1 MAGLA
6 AARRLADAG
15 VEVTV
20 LEARERIGGR
30 MWTDTSLGVPI
41 DLGAAWIHGTEGNP
55 IVGLA
60 ADAGAA
66 TVETDFSDVVVY
78 DGQRVV
84 DDAAVQAAFAAWDEI
99 TARLEALGEN
109 AGDDVPLSDGLAEV
123 ADLNDSVLAWVVR
136 SAVVSEYAA
145 DPDQLSLAW
154 FGQEG
159 AVRRAGPHPARRLCP
174 TGPIPCAW
182 ARHTDRHR
190 GDAHRR

>member
-41 DLGAAWIHGTEGNP
+41 DLGAAWIHGTDGNP

-99 TARLEALGEN
+99 TRKAGGLERE
-109 AGDDVPLSDGLAEV
+109 
-123 ADLNDSVLAWVVR
+123 
-136 SAVVSEYAA
+136 
-145 DPDQLSLAW
+145 
-154 FGQEG
+154 
-159 AVRRAGPHPARRLCP
+159 RR
-174 TGPIPCAW
+174 
-182 ARHTDRHR
+182 
-190 GDAHRR
+190 